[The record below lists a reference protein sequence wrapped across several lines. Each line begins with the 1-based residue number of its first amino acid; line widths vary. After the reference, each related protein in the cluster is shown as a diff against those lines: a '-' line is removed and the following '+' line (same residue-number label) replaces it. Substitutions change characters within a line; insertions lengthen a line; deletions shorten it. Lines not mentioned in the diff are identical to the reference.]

1 MARKADQKRERFWRE
16 LIERRKRSGRSVA
29 DLCWEADVSTA
40 SFFVWQRKLRERDV
54 AATNATRLPA
64 TRLSEPP
71 ALVPV
76 RIVDDR
82 QSDDVAIIE
91 LSDGLRIRL
100 RSGCDAATIGH
111 LLAAAVASAAARGEL

>member
-1 MARKADQKRERFWRE
+1 MARKADHKRERFWRE
-16 LIERRKRSGRSVA
+16 LIARRNQTRRSVA
-29 DLCWEADVSTA
+29 DVCWEAGASTA
-40 SFFVWQRKLRERDV
+40 SFFLWQRKLQDRD
-54 AATNATRLPA
+54 AAAAIATTLPA
-64 TRLSEPP
+64 TRLAEPP
-71 ALVPV
+71 TLVPV

-111 LLAAAVASAAARGEL
+111 LLAAATAVRGEH

>member
-1 MARKADQKRERFWRE
+1 
-16 LIERRKRSGRSVA
+16 
-29 DLCWEADVSTA
+29 
-40 SFFVWQRKLRERDV
+40 VWQRKLRDRDAA
-54 AATNATRLPA
+54 AATITTTLPA
-64 TRLSEPP
+64 TRHTEPP

-111 LLAAAVASAAARGEL
+111 LLAAAATAVRGAL

>member
-1 MARKADQKRERFWRE
+1 MACKADGKRVQFWRK
-16 LIERRKRSGRSVA
+16 LIARRQRTGRSA
-29 DLCWEADVSTA
+29 AEICWEAGVSTA
-40 SFFVWQRKLRERDV
+40 SFFLWQRKLRELD
-54 AATNATRLPA
+54 ALATTPTTRSA
-64 TRLSEPP
+64 GSP

-100 RSGCDAATIGH
+100 RPGCDAATIGH